1 MNIVYLKLVNGENL
15 ISYVETID
23 DEYVHVCKP
32 LQIHTINTEEG
43 ALIRTTKWIPFTK
56 ESDFPI
62 KVNNILLIAT
72 PTEGIVKYYLR
83 SLDVLDDG
91 EEDYLLEEKE
101 DHYDADIGAWDEV
114 FYKEDEEGWDEETV
128 HAFNELAANN
138 QIKVH

>member
-1 MNIVYLKLVNGENL
+1 MDIVYLKLVSGESL

-23 DEYVHVCKP
+23 EEHVHACKP
-32 LQIHTINTEEG
+32 LQIHTINSAEG

-56 ESDFPI
+56 ENDFPI
-62 KVNNILLIAT
+62 KVKNILLIAK
-72 PTEGIVKYYLR
+72 PTEEIVKYYLR

-91 EEDYLLEEKE
+91 EEDYLLEEKDE
-101 DHYDADIGAWDEV
+101 WDDV
-114 FYKEDEEGWDEETV
+114 FYDEDEEDWDEETI